1 MGLIEGLPVSMLI
14 GVVYVL
20 GLPGVIFVI
29 WLVNLMRDTRLEK
42 KRDEERLVSDRK
54 RDIEQ
59 AALLDTLKA
68 ETRAILAAYREDVR
82 AVTRFYEDNVLLVKN
97 YQRLAD
103 DLSAIIHLNTQAQTQ
118 LVEKIKNNMFC
129 PLVRERGPAL

>member
-1 MGLIEGLPVSMLI
+1 MGIIEGLPVSMLI

-29 WLVNLMRDTRLEK
+29 WLVTLMRDTRLEK
-42 KRDEERLVSDRK
+42 KRDKEQSDLLT
-54 RDIEQ
+54 
-59 AALLDTLKA
+59 ALKD
-68 ETRAILAAYREDVR
+68 ETRKILAAYREDVR

-103 DLSAIIHLNTQAQTQ
+103 DLSGIIHLNTQAQTQ
-118 LVEKIKNNMFC
+118 LVEQIKNNMFC
-129 PLVRERGPAL
+129 PVVREKGRAA